1 MNFRNL
7 TLYLIA
13 STLVLS
19 ACKKDEP
26 TELEPGIVVPSNEM
40 ASGEQLRNFFD
51 ENQENAIQ
59 SFVVDAASPALIQ
72 GNLGTSIQF
81 NANSFE
87 DAAGN
92 SITGNVTIELTEIL
106 GIKDMIFQNR
116 QTVGN
121 NNGNLFPLVSGGQF
135 NITASQNG
143 TEVFLKPWNNYYV
156 EVEAPNGVD
165 PNMGVFY
172 QDSPSA
178 DTMTWVQA
186 DSALVWGNN
195 QNGYSA
201 YFDSLNWVNLDYF
214 MNPGTAQTGV
224 NVTVPTGFD
233 NTNCSVF
240 VSFDGLNSVSSIY
253 DYSNGMFNTGPFY
266 SMPVG
271 LDVHF
276 IVIAFINNVPHA
288 AIVPATITNNHSQV
302 IPALTATTQA
312 QLATDIQNLP

>member
-1 MNFRNL
+1 MNFKNL
-7 TLYLIA
+7 SLIIVVA
-13 STLVLS
+13 TVVFS

-26 TELEPGIVVPSNEM
+26 TTLAPGIVIPSNGT
-40 ASGEQLRNFFD
+40 ASGEQLRNFFQ
-51 ENQENAIQ
+51 ENQDNAVQ
-59 SFVVDAASPALIQ
+59 SFVIDAVNPTTIT
-72 GNLGTSIQF
+72 GNLGTSLQF

-121 NNGNLFPLVSGGQF
+121 NNGSLFPLVSGGQF
-135 NITASQNG
+135 NIKASQNG
-143 TEVFLKPWNNYYV
+143 NEVFLKPWNNYYV

-165 PNMGVFY
+165 PNMAVFY

-178 DTMTWVQA
+178 DTMTWVQG
-186 DSALVWGNN
+186 DSTIVWGNN
-195 QNGYSA
+195 SGGYST

-214 MNPGTAQTGV
+214 MGQGTAQTGV

-240 VSFDGLNSVSSIY
+240 VSFDGMNSISGIY
-253 DYSNGMFNTGPFY
+253 NYANGMFNTGQY
-266 SMPVG
+266 YTMPVG
-271 LDVHF
+271 VDVHF
-276 IVIAFINNVPHA
+276 IVMAFINNVPYA
-288 AIVPATITNNHSQV
+288 AIVPATISNNHSQI
-302 IPALTATTQA
+302 IPALTATTEA
-312 QLATDIQNLP
+312 QLTMDIQNLP